1 MLLIFDTKMEQLM
14 KPAKIVRK
22 DILNSDVLQ
31 FNGSF
36 GANCQQKSV
45 PTNVKYLV
53 SMFFLNGCTIKD
65 QDSQSCLSISQ
76 TIVFN
81 CKRKSTASH

>member
-1 MLLIFDTKMEQLM
+1 MLLIFDTKMEQMM
-14 KPAKIVRK
+14 KPAKIVRE
-22 DILNSDVLQ
+22 DILNSDVMQ

-36 GANCQQKSV
+36 GANCQQQSI

-53 SMFFLNGCTIKD
+53 SMLLNGCTIKD

-76 TIVFN
+76 TIV
-81 CKRKSTASH
+81 

>member
-1 MLLIFDTKMEQLM
+1 MLLIFDTKMEQMM
-14 KPAKIVRK
+14 KPAKIVRE
-22 DILNSDVLQ
+22 DILNSDVMQ

-36 GANCQQKSV
+36 GANCQQQSV

-53 SMFFLNGCTIKD
+53 SMLLNGCTIKD